1 MQKRILGRTNLEVS
15 IIGLGGIYLPKV
27 PEVAEDIIRQSL
39 ISGINII
46 DTALLYGESENI
58 IGNVVTEDEAILIT
72 KSLATD
78 RKSLLQDIDK
88 SRKQLNVST
97 IDIYMLH
104 NVMTEEQFDKSVD
117 KGELLRALYQAREE
131 KKIRYL
137 GVSSHRK
144 EYLIDLIQTNEFDVV
159 ELPFNVID
167 KDVWLDVLI
176 KATEKNLG
184 TVAMKPLAGGI
195 FNFLSTKLTSIA
207 LQFVLQYPL
216 STVAIGMRS
225 IDEVIQNSTTAEF
238 FKYLNN
244 EDIDL
249 LTDTVSR
256 LGKSFCRQCDYCVSC
271 PNLVPIS
278 NIFTLWKQYVY
289 SNMQKISKERYNA
302 LKVNSTNCTKCG
314 KCERKC
320 PYELPIRDLLVEV
333 DTILRNT

>member
-1 MQKRILGRTNLEVS
+1 
-15 IIGLGGIYLPKV
+15 
-27 PEVAEDIIRQSL
+27 
-39 ISGINII
+39 
-46 DTALLYGESENI
+46 
-58 IGNVVTEDEAILIT
+58 
-72 KSLATD
+72 
-78 RKSLLQDIDK
+78 
-88 SRKQLNVST
+88 
-97 IDIYMLH
+97 
-104 NVMTEEQFDKSVD
+104 
-117 KGELLRALYQAREE
+117 
-131 KKIRYL
+131 
-137 GVSSHRK
+137 
-144 EYLIDLIQTNEFDVV
+144 
-159 ELPFNVID
+159 VID

-256 LGKSFCRQCDYCVSC
+256 LGKSFCRQCDYCVPC

-333 DTILRNT
+333 DTILRDT